1 MLDTVNTLQGALQL
15 FAPMVSTMKVN
26 KDRMRQAV
34 NQDFSNATDIA
45 DYLVNKGLPF
55 RQAHE
60 VIGKAVLYCI
70 QNKKY
75 LLDLSMDEFTQFS
88 TLFGNDIYEVL
99 QPEHVVNARN
109 VYGGT
114 ASNQVADAIS
124 RAEEAVHESSDWFT
138 LYLEKSK

>member
-1 MLDTVNTLQGALQL
+1 MFDSLATLQGALQL
-15 FAPMVSTMKVN
+15 MAPMIATMKVN
-26 KDRMRQAV
+26 RDRMRQAV

-60 VIGKAVLYCI
+60 IIGKLVLHCI
-70 QNKKY
+70 QNNCY
-75 LLDLSMDEFTQFS
+75 LLDLSLDQYTAFS
-88 TLFGNDIYEVL
+88 PLFAADIYEVL

-114 ASNQVADAIS
+114 ASPQVSSAIA
-124 RAEEAVHESSDWFT
+124 RVELIVAETVAWI
-138 LYLEKSK
+138 EKYSE

>member
-1 MLDTVNTLQGALQL
+1 
-15 FAPMVSTMKVN
+15 MKVN
-26 KDRMRQAV
+26 TDRMRQAV

-60 VIGKAVLYCI
+60 VIGKIVLYCI

-75 LLDLSMDEFTQFS
+75 LLDMSMDEFGGFS
-88 TLFGNDIYEVL
+88 ELFDDKIYAIL

-109 VYGGT
+109 IYGGT
-114 ASNQVADAIS
+114 ASNQVSEAID
-124 RAEEAVHESSDWFT
+124 RAEEVLRQSSEWFT
-138 LYLEKSK
+138 DYLEKSK